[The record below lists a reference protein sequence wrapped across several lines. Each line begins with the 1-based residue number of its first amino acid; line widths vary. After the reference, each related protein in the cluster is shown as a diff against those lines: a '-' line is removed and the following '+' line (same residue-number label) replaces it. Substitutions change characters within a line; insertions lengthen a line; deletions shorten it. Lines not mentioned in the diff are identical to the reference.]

1 MSAPIAGK
9 FQDHY
14 KVLDINPKSDSETI
28 AQAYGRLAKKYHP
41 RNAETGDQAKFD
53 AVNLAYE
60 VLSDPALRAEFD
72 KLKTG
77 GEEKTEFNFSG
88 LDFFTALGRETALR
102 ATLLCVLYDRRRLK
116 PFTPGLSMRRVENML
131 DTTSE
136 GLNFALWYLKQRN
149 LVTSDDKSNLLITVE
164 GMDYLETNPPTPE
177 MVMPL
182 IKAGGLAPK
191 TPVTPSATPA
201 SAPLVEPAPK
211 SADAVRGDLNV
222 MRIREALS
230 RV

>member
-14 KVLDINPKSDSETI
+14 KVLDIDAKSDAETI
-28 AQAYGRLAKKYHP
+28 AKAYGKLAQKYHP
-41 RNAETGDQAKFD
+41 RNAETGDQTKFD

-72 KLKTG
+72 KLKGG
-77 GEEKTEFNFSG
+77 GEEKAEFNFSG
-88 LDFFTALGRETALR
+88 LEFFTALGRETALR
-102 ATLLCVLYDRRRLK
+102 ATLLCILYDRRRLK
-116 PFTPGLSMRRVENML
+116 PFTPGLSMRRVEAML
-131 DTTSE
+131 ETTSE
-136 GLNFALWYLKQRN
+136 GLNFALWYLKQRS

-182 IKAGGLAPK
+182 VKAAGLAPQ
-191 TPVTPSATPA
+191 TQSAAPPA
-201 SAPLVEPAPK
+201 Q
-211 SADAVRGDLNV
+211 SADTVRGDINV
-222 MRIREALS
+222 KRIREALS

>member
-14 KVLDINPKSDSETI
+14 KVLDIDAKSDSETI
-28 AQAYGRLAKKYHP
+28 AKAYGKLAQKYHP
-41 RNAETGDQAKFD
+41 RNAETGDQTKFD

-72 KLKTG
+72 KLKGG
-77 GEEKTEFNFSG
+77 GEEKAEFNFSG
-88 LDFFTALGRETALR
+88 LEFFTALGRETALR
-102 ATLLCVLYDRRRLK
+102 ATLLCILYDRRRLK
-116 PFTPGLSMRRVENML
+116 PFTPGLSMRRVEAML
-131 DTTSE
+131 ETTSE
-136 GLNFALWYLKQRN
+136 GLNFALWYLKQRS

-182 IKAGGLAPK
+182 VKAVGLAPQ
-191 TPVTPSATPA
+191 TQSAAPPA
-201 SAPLVEPAPK
+201 Q
-211 SADAVRGDLNV
+211 SADTVRGDINV
-222 MRIREALS
+222 KRIREALS